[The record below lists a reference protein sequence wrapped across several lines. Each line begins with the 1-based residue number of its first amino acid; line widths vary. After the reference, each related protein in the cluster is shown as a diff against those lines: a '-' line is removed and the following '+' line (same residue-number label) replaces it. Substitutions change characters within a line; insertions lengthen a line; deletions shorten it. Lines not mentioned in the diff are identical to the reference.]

1 MATVTAIKQ
10 KILQLDAGGFQILC
24 DAYLG
29 RVGYRNIVALGT
41 QAGTQKT
48 TKGTPD
54 TYFTMQNGKYILVEY
69 TTQQSGLEG
78 KILEDLEKCFNIPAI
93 NADDIIEIVYCH
105 TSSNIS
111 VSADK
116 KLRQYCQDR
125 GVQLTLIGIDTI
137 ASDIARY
144 YPVLAKDHLGISIDT
159 EQIQSPVDFVKQY
172 DANPLAAPLDTDFQ
186 FREDEIKNLNKAF
199 ESTSIVVLS
208 GAAGTGKTRLSIEY
222 ARIFEEHNHAKTL
235 IIHSKNLPIFDDL
248 KRYLET
254 PGCYFIVVDDANQ
267 LTHLDLITEYVNKR
281 DEGFDV
287 KLLLSVRNYAL
298 ESVRSKLQ
306 GKARYA
312 VEELGKFS
320 DDEIKFLVEKKYGI
334 NTQFYLE
341 RIVEISEGNA
351 RIAMFA
357 GKIAAETNKL
367 ESIKDVTNLYDEYFG
382 KAFTDANLDNS
393 EQLQVTAGI
402 LAFLSSVHFDYL
414 ELFGNLLSE
423 HRMQISDFINCA
435 HKLNELELVD
445 VYQDKAAAISDQ
457 CFANYILKRVFVD
470 KKAISFAAMLDL
482 CFEKFKNK
490 TLNAVGTLM
499 RIFQSKEVQDFV
511 SIEVKKVWEKRK
523 TESYDKYWNWVKVF
537 YPFDTEEALLLI
549 SDKIEKLEPVDLPVE
564 EIDFDKGKNCQVV
577 NDELIKTLGGF
588 ANIDN
593 SDAALELLIKYY
605 LKRPD
610 LYMEFFHCINMH
622 YGVTRWSSYND
633 YAIQVQL
640 VDQFIECSDNWEN
653 SYLRALFVEIAKELL
668 KLMFSPSEPGRGNSI
683 VLYYVPLSSE
693 SNPMDYRS
701 MIWEQL
707 GIVFSKGESKE
718 KLRKII
724 EDYACPLGEIS
735 HGVVVED
742 AHYICKLIQENL
754 SPDDINDCIAV
765 KHIANVF
772 EICGYPEESI
782 GLFLHSRKMKNYE
795 LLFGPKWEANTAPQE
810 RDDERKRHI
819 IEYLENA
826 ENQLSVFNE
835 MIGIYTDRYNASKR
849 DSYDLSDGLM
859 DAINYMLADK
869 ENCLQAAELVVRSS
883 AIDGLGTC
891 HIISKLFELLQ
902 PEEVEA
908 LLRCAPIETL
918 DIWLYAF
925 YREYPNEMINN
936 SVLVNMYNYLEKDY
950 DRQIHLSEIRR
961 LDFLKK
967 YEKEDPCVFV
977 NGAKRIL
984 AKKEYSPFIVQIYF
998 DSLFNP
1004 YTTKPLE
1011 VMDWFKSDISLL
1023 EEIYSFECY
1032 YDSNTDHD
1040 GAFFKVLTNH
1050 RPGFAKSFVLKW
1062 LQEKR
1067 RPLSNNETRR
1077 LQTLFDLPDCFELI
1091 DELIEDCANEL
1102 PDIPVYHKL
1111 FTEFIKID
1119 SQYKDMSDA
1128 WINHYIQTYN
1138 DDFNKMSYLF
1148 EILSELH
1155 PDRKKAFYK
1164 LLIETNDDPELFE
1177 QITLC
1182 SPYMS
1187 WTGSVAPVYTERIS
1201 FLEEL
1206 RGELH
1211 GMRHIRHKKRI
1222 NDTIESLKAQMD
1234 YWEVREALDR

>member
-10 KILQLDAGGFQILC
+10 KILQLDPGSFQILC
-24 DAYLG
+24 DAYLE
-29 RVGYRNIVALGT
+29 RIGYQNIVALGT

-54 TYFTMQNGKYILVEY
+54 TYFTTQNGKYILVEY

-78 KILEDLEKCFNIPAI
+78 KILDDINKCFSIPET
-93 NADDIIEIVYCH
+93 NAEDIIEIVYCH

-116 KLRQYCQDR
+116 KLRQYCQDK
-125 GVQLTLIGIDTI
+125 GVQLTLIGIDRI
-137 ASDIARY
+137 AAEIARF
-144 YPVLAKDHLGISIDT
+144 YPALAKDHLGISIDT
-159 EQIQSPVDFVKQY
+159 EQIQSPVDFIKKY

-186 FREDEIKNLNKAF
+186 FREDEIKNLNKTY
-199 ESTSIVVLS
+199 ESTDIVVLS

-222 ARIFEEHNHAKTL
+222 ASIYEEHNHAKTL

-287 KLLLSVRNYAL
+287 KLLLTVRNYAL

-312 VEELGKFS
+312 VEELGNFS
-320 DDEIKFLVEKKYGI
+320 DDAIKSLVEKKYGI
-334 NTQFYLE
+334 NNQFYLE

-357 GKIAAETNKL
+357 GKIAAEANKL

-414 ELFGNLLSE
+414 ELFGNLLPE
-423 HRMQISDFINCA
+423 HRMQISDFVNCA

-445 VYQDKAAAISDQ
+445 VYQDKAAAIPDQ

-482 CFEKFKNK
+482 CFEKFKDK

-523 TESYDKYWNWVKVF
+523 TESYDKYWNWVKAF

-549 SDKIEKLEPVDLPVE
+549 SDRIEKTESVDFPVE
-564 EIDFDKGKNCQVV
+564 KIDFNEGKNYQAV

-588 ANIDN
+588 SNLNN
-593 SDAALELLIKYY
+593 SDAALELLFKYY

-610 LYMEFFHCINMH
+610 LHMEFFHCLNMH
-622 YGVTRWSSYND
+622 YGITRWSSYND

-640 VDQFIECSDNWEN
+640 INQFIECSDNWEN
-653 SYLRALFVEIAKELL
+653 LSIRALFVEIAKELL
-668 KLMFSPSEPGRGNSI
+668 KLLFSPSEPGRGNSI
-683 VLYYVPLSSE
+683 VLYYVSLSSE
-693 SNPMDYRS
+693 SNPRVYRS

-707 GIVFSKGESKE
+707 GIIFSKGEAKE
-718 KLRKII
+718 KLRKIL
-724 EDYACPLGEIS
+724 EDYACPLEEIS
-735 HGVVVED
+735 HEVVIED
-742 AHYICKLIQENL
+742 APYICKLIQENL
-754 SPDDINDCIAV
+754 SSDDINDCIAV
-765 KHIANVF
+765 EHIAEIF
-772 EICGYPEESI
+772 EDCGSPTKSI
-782 GLFLHSRKMKNYE
+782 ETFLQSKKIKIYE
-795 LLFGPKWEANTAPQE
+795 LLTGPKWEEKTDPQE
-810 RDDERKRHI
+810 RDDERKRQI
-819 IEYLENA
+819 TEYLENA
-826 ENQLSVFNE
+826 EDQLSVFNE
-835 MIGIYTDRYNASKR
+835 MIEIYTDRYSASKR

-859 DAINYMLADK
+859 DAIIYLLADK
-869 ENCLQAAELVVRSS
+869 GKCLQAAELIVRSC

-891 HIISKLFELLQ
+891 RIVSKLFELLQ
-902 PEEVEA
+902 PEEVEN
-908 LLRCAPIETL
+908 LLRFAPIETL
-918 DIWLYAF
+918 DVWLYAF
-925 YREYPNEMINN
+925 YSEYPDEMINHA
-936 SVLVNMYNYLEKDY
+936 VLVNMYEYFKKDY
-950 DRQIHLSEIRR
+950 DRQIHHSGMRR
-961 LDFLKK
+961 LGFLQK
-967 YEKEDPCVFV
+967 YEEEDPCVFV
-977 NGAKRIL
+977 NAARRIL
-984 AKKEYSPFIVQIYF
+984 KKKEYSPFIVHIYF
-998 DSLFNP
+998 DLLFNP
-1004 YTTKPLE
+1004 FATKPLE
-1011 VMDWFKSDISLL
+1011 VMDWFKTDISLL

-1040 GAFFKVLTNH
+1040 GTFFIVIVNH
-1050 RPGFAKSFVLKW
+1050 RPDFAKAFVLKR
-1062 LQEKR
+1062 LQEER
-1067 RPLSNNETRR
+1067 HFFPNNETKR
-1077 LQTLFDLPDCFELI
+1077 LQVLFDLPDCFELI
-1091 DELIEDCANEL
+1091 DALIEDCANEL
-1102 PDIPVYHKL
+1102 ADIPVYHKL
-1111 FTEFIKID
+1111 FTEFIKVD
-1119 SQYKDMSDA
+1119 LQYKDKSDA
-1128 WINHYIQTYN
+1128 WINHYIKTYN
-1138 DDFNKMSYLF
+1138 DDFGKMSYLF

-1155 PDRKKAFYK
+1155 PDRKK
-1164 LLIETNDDPELFE
+1164 P
-1177 QITLC
+1177 
-1182 SPYMS
+1182 S
-1187 WTGSVAPVYTERIS
+1187 IS
-1201 FLEEL
+1201 C
-1206 RGELH
+1206 
-1211 GMRHIRHKKRI
+1211 
-1222 NDTIESLKAQMD
+1222 
-1234 YWEVREALDR
+1234 

>member
-10 KILQLDAGGFQILC
+10 KILQLDPGSFQILC

-29 RVGYRNIVALGT
+29 RIGYRNIVALGT

-54 TYFTMQNGKYILVEY
+54 SYFTMQNGKYILVEY

-137 ASDIARY
+137 ASDISRY

-186 FREDEIKNLNKAF
+186 FREDEIKNLNKAY
-199 ESTSIVVLS
+199 ESTDIVVLS

-222 ARIFEEHNHAKTL
+222 ARIYEEHNHAKTL

-248 KRYLET
+248 KRYLEP

-267 LTHLDLITEYVNKR
+267 LTHLDLITEYVNKH

-320 DDEIKFLVEKKYGI
+320 DDEIKSLVEKKYGI
-334 NTQFYLE
+334 NNQFYLE

-423 HRMQISDFINCA
+423 HRMKISDFVSCT

-482 CFEKFKNK
+482 CFEKFKDK

-523 TESYDKYWNWVKVF
+523 TESNDKYWDWVKAF
-537 YPFDTEEALLLI
+537 YPFDTEEALILI
-549 SDKIEKLEPVDLPVE
+549 SDRIEKTESVGFPVGK
-564 EIDFDKGKNCQVV
+564 IDFNEGKNYQAV

-588 ANIDN
+588 ANLN
-593 SDAALELLIKYY
+593 NGDAALELLFKYY

-610 LYMEFFHCINMH
+610 LHMEFFHCINIH
-622 YGVTRWSSYND
+622 YGITRWSSYNE
-633 YAIQVQL
+633 YAIQVEL
-640 VDQFIECSDNWEN
+640 INQFVECSDNWEN
-653 SYLRALFVEIAKELL
+653 LFIRALFVEIAKELL
-668 KLMFSPSEPGRGNSI
+668 KLLFSPSEPGRGNSI
-683 VLYYVPLSSE
+683 VLYYVSLSSE
-693 SNPMDYRS
+693 SNPRGYRS

-707 GIVFSKGESKE
+707 GIIFSKGEAKE
-718 KLRKII
+718 KLRKIL
-724 EDYACPLGEIS
+724 EDYACPLEEIS
-735 HGVVVED
+735 HEVVIED
-742 AHYICKLIQENL
+742 APYICKLIQENL
-754 SPDDINDCIAV
+754 SSDDINDCIAV
-765 KHIANVF
+765 EHIAEIF
-772 EICGYPEESI
+772 EDCGSPTKSI
-782 GLFLHSRKMKNYE
+782 ETFLQSKKIKIYE
-795 LLFGPKWEANTAPQE
+795 LLTGPKWEEKTDPQE
-810 RDDERKRHI
+810 RDDERKRQI
-819 IEYLENA
+819 TEYLENA
-826 ENQLSVFNE
+826 EDQLSVFNE
-835 MIGIYTDRYNASKR
+835 MIEIYTDRYSASKR

-859 DAINYMLADK
+859 DAIIYLLADK
-869 ENCLQAAELVVRSS
+869 GKCLQAAELIVRSC

-891 HIISKLFELLQ
+891 RIVSKLFELLQ
-902 PEEVEA
+902 PEEVEN
-908 LLRCAPIETL
+908 LLRFAPIETF
-918 DIWLYAF
+918 DVWLYAF
-925 YREYPNEMINN
+925 YSEYPDEMINHA
-936 SVLVNMYNYLEKDY
+936 VLVNMYEYFEKDY
-950 DRQIHLSEIRR
+950 DRQIHHSGMRR
-961 LDFLKK
+961 LGFLQK
-967 YEKEDPCVFV
+967 YEEEDPCVFV
-977 NGAKRIL
+977 NAARRIL
-984 AKKEYSPFIVQIYF
+984 KKKEYSPFIVHIYF
-998 DSLFNP
+998 DLLFNP
-1004 YTTKPLE
+1004 FATKPLE
-1011 VMDWFKSDISLL
+1011 VMDWFKTDISLL

-1040 GAFFKVLTNH
+1040 GTFFIVIVNH
-1050 RPGFAKSFVLKW
+1050 RPDFAKAFVLKR
-1062 LQEKR
+1062 LQEER
-1067 RPLSNNETRR
+1067 HFFPNNETKR
-1077 LQTLFDLPDCFELI
+1077 LQVLFDLPDCFELI
-1091 DELIEDCANEL
+1091 DALIEDCANEL
-1102 PDIPVYHKL
+1102 ADIPVYHKL
-1111 FTEFIKID
+1111 FSEFIIVD
-1119 SQYKDMSDA
+1119 PQYMDKSDA
-1128 WINHYIQTYN
+1128 WINHYIRKNN
-1138 DDFNKMSYLF
+1138 DDFCKMSYLF

-1164 LLIETNDDPELFE
+1164 LLIEINDNPELFE
-1177 QITLC
+1177 QIPLS
-1182 SPYMS
+1182 SPHMS
-1187 WTGSVAPVYTERIS
+1187 WSGSAAPMYSGRIS
-1201 FLEEL
+1201 FLEDL
-1206 RGELH
+1206 REELH
-1211 GMRHIRHKKRI
+1211 GRRYLRHKKRI
-1222 NDTIESLKAQMD
+1222 NDTIESLREQMD
-1234 YWEVREALDR
+1234 YWEIREVLDR